1 MQPKDETGRQ
11 GILVMMDESTQS
23 LSLFDTMVGRVVR
36 TYWPLIVGLG
46 LVCAVATYAYCFF
59 SPKWYRAQ
67 AMLAPAPQ
75 ESGAALNALSGQIGG
90 LAALAGID
98 IDGGE
103 GFKEEALARLSSR
116 EFTFAF
122 INDLNLLPVL
132 FADDWNAK
140 TKSWRDPDEVPT
152 MERAY
157 KFFNDEVRTVSED
170 RRNGLVKITVDWTD
184 PDLAMSWAN
193 ELVTRINA
201 DRRAVARADAQR
213 NLDYLNREL
222 AQTNVVEVRQLLNR
236 LVESETRKAML
247 ASVREQY
254 AFKVI
259 DPAFR
264 PGRQNIV
271 RPRAVVLS
279 AVALVG
285 GGTLGMLLAL
295 VLFVRKGRKV
305 E

>member
-1 MQPKDETGRQ
+1 MATNDESGRQ
-11 GILVMMDESTQS
+11 GILVMMEEGTQT
-23 LSLFDTMVGRVVR
+23 LSLFDTTVGRVVR
-36 TYWPLIVGLG
+36 GYWMLIVGLG
-46 LVCAVATYAYCFF
+46 LALAVGTYAYCFF

-67 AMLAPAPQ
+67 ALLAPAPQ

-98 IDGGE
+98 IGGGE

-122 INDLNLLPVL
+122 INDLELLPIL
-132 FADDWNAK
+132 FADDWDPAAK
-140 TKSWRDPDEVPT
+140 AWRDPDDRPT

-184 PDLAMSWAN
+184 PDIAMRWAN
-193 ELVTRINA
+193 ELVTRINE

-213 NLDYLNREL
+213 NLEYLNREL
-222 AQTNVVEVRQLLNR
+222 ERTNIVEVRQLLNR

-279 AVALVG
+279 TLALVG
-285 GGTLGMLLAL
+285 GGCMGFFLAL
-295 VLFVRKGRKV
+295 VLFVRKGRQV
-305 E
+305 Q

>member
-1 MQPKDETGRQ
+1 MAITNESGRQ
-11 GILVMMDESTQS
+11 GILVMMEEGARSV
-23 LSLFDTMVGRVVR
+23 SLFDTAVGRVVR
-36 TYWPLIVGLG
+36 GYWMLIVGLG
-46 LVCAVATYAYCFF
+46 LACAIGTYAYCFF

-67 AMLAPAPQ
+67 ALLAPAPQ
-75 ESGAALNALSGQIGG
+75 ESGAALNALTGQIGG

-98 IDGGE
+98 IGGGE

-122 INDLNLLPVL
+122 INDLKLLPVL
-132 FADDWNAK
+132 FADDWDPVAK
-140 TKSWRDPDEVPT
+140 TWRDADDRPT

-157 KFFNDEVRTVSED
+157 KFFNDEVRSVSED
-170 RRNGLVKITVDWTD
+170 RRNGLVKVTVDWTD

-201 DRRAVARADAQR
+201 DRRVVARSDAQR
-213 NLDYLNREL
+213 NLEYLKREL

-279 AVALVG
+279 AIALVG
-285 GGTLGMLLAL
+285 GSCLGMVLAL
-295 VLFVRKGRKV
+295 VLSARKGRKV
-305 E
+305 Q